1 MFNRESCGNQWDET
15 SDPIKCFSGSRA
27 HKMQLSRVTKT
38 VAKNHVESK
47 KNSSTGNLGEPM
59 TPAHKREMVSLLPRL
74 LVYLYLS
81 FDLLNYYWC
90 GFFSSPPSMSF
101 FSSPP
106 PLLIP
111 SYLFCTF
118 FSPPPPASAFFSFP
132 TLLFLIYHHY
142 CCFLFVCFR
151 ANV

>member
-1 MFNRESCGNQWDET
+1 MSTKSIASMLSAISDMFNRESCGNQWDET

-27 HKMQLSRVTKT
+27 HKMQLSKVTKT

-90 GFFSSPPSMSF
+90 DFFSSPPSMPF

-106 PLLIP
+106 HPSYSFLSFSNPPPLPLL
-111 SYLFCTF
+111 F
-118 FSPPPPASAFFSFP
+118 FHSPP
-132 TLLFLIYHHY
+132 
-142 CCFLFVCFR
+142 CCF
-151 ANV
+151 